1 MKFSLS
7 FIYFLLLVIYY
18 SPCAIYSDWSLE
30 SVPVCIRERNKLER
44 LKRKCFCFNL
54 IIFWEHCVCFLSCGS
69 SISLSYIIL
78 FWLPDTESLQESE
91 KIPEFLT
98 LRLAHLQGAV
108 ISGGKVCY
116 SVLSINNHSAVWGK
130 TVDSQTKIQVSQNHA
145 PPCFL
150 QKNGLLSITPYS
162 VDDLFSVL
170 RAWCC
175 RTSPEPKDTRLPRL
189 SLQCLTAMIHLLHT
203 SSPVERQVEIRTILE
218 NYFQLLNWNRP
229 LSSEQEDR
237 QSWEDSLISLQSQ
250 MLSKSTFTGCRL
262 FPFCWSLSVGMKG
275 KNQLSQCAINK
286 MSQPYCCHF

>member
-1 MKFSLS
+1 MSKALS
-7 FIYFLLLVIYY
+7 
-18 SPCAIYSDWSLE
+18 
-30 SVPVCIRERNKLER
+30 SVEERSA
-44 LKRKCFCFNL
+44 NL
-54 IIFWEHCVCFLSCGS
+54 
-69 SISLSYIIL
+69 
-78 FWLPDTESLQESE
+78 
-91 KIPEFLT
+91 
-98 LRLAHLQGAV
+98 
-108 ISGGKVCY
+108 

-203 SSPVERQVEIRTILE
+203 SSPAERQVEIRTILE

-250 MLSKSTFTGCRL
+250 MLSKSTFTKSQLCLGADCSL
-262 FPFCWSLSVGMKG
+262 FVD
-275 KNQLSQCAINK
+275 LSQSVWRARINCP
-286 MSQPYCCHF
+286 SVW